1 VPSPP
6 DTEPRLRIEGLTKA
20 FGRTRVLEAID
31 LAVAPGE
38 AVLLA
43 GSNGSGKTTLL
54 RCVAGLARH
63 GGRIRLDGRP
73 CGRRPGSRADLG
85 YLPQTPGLPTW
96 ATGAELLHLFG
107 RLRGAPEPAVA
118 LPEGFLPPLG
128 RPVGELSGGQRQRI
142 AIVVALLGAPRL
154 LLLDEPAANL
164 DEEGRHGLGQV
175 LTAVRADGTS
185 VLIAA
190 PSPADLGGLA
200 DRTVRLVDGHVVGA
214 PHLRAA
220 PRASGPASA
229 SAIVAGSRTTSGA
242 IREVVG

>member
-63 GGRIRLDGRP
+63 GGRIPARRATVRSATGEPRRPRLPAADAGPTHLGDRCGTAAPVRTPPRRP
-73 CGRRPGSRADLG
+73 GGGRRPAGG
-85 YLPQTPGLPTW
+85 VP
-96 ATGAELLHLFG
+96 
-107 RLRGAPEPAVA
+107 PA
-118 LPEGFLPPLG
+118 LG

-175 LTAVRADGTS
+175 LAAVRAEGAS

-214 PHLRAA
+214 PNLRAA
-220 PRASGPASA
+220 PGPSGPAG
-229 SAIVAGSRTTSGA
+229 VGA
-242 IREVVG
+242 LDTGPRATPGTIREVVG